1 MLRRTFVATT
11 ALVTVLAGASATFA
25 QDWRTGM
32 PVLRIG
38 LLGGENEA
46 DRLKNNECMQVQL
59 SERLGIPVELF
70 PAPDYAGVIQG
81 LVAGQLD
88 VAGLGASAYAA
99 IYLQDPEAVEPVFV
113 SAEADGSLGYI
124 AVMYTRADSGIT
136 SIEDMQGKSLA
147 YADPN
152 STSGFLVPQFEL
164 KQAGINDA
172 EYFSSTGFGGG
183 HEQAVIAVL
192 EGQYDAGVTWA
203 SGQGEVSE
211 GYSRGNLRRMVENG
225 LLNMADLRVIWESGV
240 IPNGPVV
247 VRKTMPAEAR
257 AIIED
262 WYETLLET
270 DPQCYKDVSFGE
282 GQGFARVDH
291 AFFEGIVEM
300 RRQAVAASR

>member
-1 MLRRTFVATT
+1 MIRSTLIAMIAAST
-11 ALVTVLAGASATFA
+11 ALTAVPALA
-25 QDWRTGM
+25 QDWRTEM

-46 DRLKNNECMQVQL
+46 DRLRNNECMKTQL
-59 SERLGIPVELF
+59 SERLGVPVELF

-88 VAGLGASAYAA
+88 FAGLGAAAYAGV
-99 IYLQDPEAVEPVFV
+99 YLQDPEAVDPIFV
-113 SAEADGSLGYI
+113 SAEADGSTGYI

-136 SIEDMQGKSLA
+136 SLEDMQGKTLA

-172 EYFSSTGFGGG
+172 EYFGATGFGGG

-203 SGQGEVSE
+203 SGVGDPAE
-211 GYSRGNLRRMVENG
+211 GYTRGNLRRMIENG
-225 LLNMADLRVIWESGV
+225 LLNMADLRIIWESGQ
-240 IPNGPVV
+240 IPNGPWV
-247 VRKTMPAEAR
+247 VRKAMPAEAR
-257 AIIED
+257 AIVVEWMD
-262 WYETLLET
+262 TLLAS
-270 DPQCYKDVSFGE
+270 DPECYKAVTAGE
-282 GQGFARVDH
+282 GQGFVAVDH
-291 AFFEGIVEM
+291 AFFDSIVEM
-300 RRQAVAASR
+300 RRQAVASR